1 MEGRPTASI
10 GRYLPHHKLHTH
22 ARSQR
27 AEYARECNPRLGHH
41 ARLCGRKGGG
51 TGCLAAV
58 LSLLPNL
65 VELCAVHAQTFERIS
80 RFHILINY
88 ELSDNDDYIIK
99 RNDHEV

>member
-1 MEGRPTASI
+1 VQPQAGTPCSTLWE
-10 GRYLPHHKLHTH
+10 
-22 ARSQR
+22 
-27 AEYARECNPRLGHH
+27 
-41 ARLCGRKGGG
+41 GGG
-51 TGCLAAV
+51 YWLPSCG
-58 LSLLPNL
+58 SFLLPNL